1 MRLLSIVALVFVLG
15 ACGRRPTP
23 PPEPPSGAPDLGAIA
38 PTPPVAAAPAGS
50 PVELAA
56 SCEARTEQP
65 EVAGECTTD
74 ADCARAG
81 CSSEVC
87 TAAASA
93 GDVMTTCEV
102 QPCFSVLDTC
112 GCVEGR
118 CRWSIRDTLPE
129 PALPPLAPR

>member
-1 MRLLSIVALVFVLG
+1 MRPLSFVALVLVLG

-38 PTPPVAAAPAGS
+38 PTPPVAAPAES

-56 SCEARTEQP
+56 TCEARIEQP

-93 GDVMTTCEV
+93 GGVMTTCEV
-102 QPCFSVLDTC
+102 QPCFSVLDAC

-118 CRWSIRDTLPE
+118 CRWSIRDAVPA